1 MEEDEIDSLY
11 RKYTLEFF
19 DSGAVK
25 YMPLE
30 ELMAG
35 HKTPKTP
42 KTPTPKQGLVSLGSD
57 QLKLVA
63 ATIANY
69 EKGLRLYGINTYDGI
84 FTQITENP
92 DTSESGFDSDLEH
105 VWLMPK
111 IAEKI
116 QERFDAL
123 HELDAQLKRISAEAE
138 AKKLELHE
146 RIGLLILQGHDHIL

>member
-1 MEEDEIDSLY
+1 
-11 RKYTLEFF
+11 
-19 DSGAVK
+19 
-25 YMPLE
+25 MPVE
-30 ELMAG
+30 KLMAR
-35 HKTPKTP
+35 HKTP
-42 KTPTPKQGLVSLGSD
+42 KTPTPKQGLVSLDSD

-84 FTQITENP
+84 FTQILENT

-123 HELDAQLKRISAEAE
+123 HELDAQLKRISAEIE